1 MIGLYEGTAVIVQAR
16 LSSKRLARKALLNL
30 GGMPILYRVLD
41 SVRQLPAEHFIL
53 ACDTNSKK
61 EFQPIAE
68 SLGYLCIDGSEED
81 VLKRFCD
88 VLAFIKSNF
97 PHKHLKAIVRVTA
110 DNPFL
115 FVQAAEA
122 SMRRYF
128 ELGEPD
134 YFTYTGLP
142 HGSGIEI
149 IKAASLLKA
158 ASETEDSYAHEHVSP
173 AIYGRPDKYRC
184 IRETAP
190 AVWYYP
196 ELRTTV
202 DTAEDY
208 EKAKEVYR
216 YLSSHKKNMPF
227 MPADIVEAVSYA
239 DRLVVFCPSV
249 TPGRGSGHLHRVC
262 DLTRALLGKLRCLIY
277 IPESDYPNF
286 SKSLLNS
293 IPSEIIVNEFPKKAA
308 LIVLDRFRTSED
320 EMAFFKNRGPIIVI
334 DEGGTGR
341 KSADF
346 ILDILPSLRNGSS
359 CEEVLSPDCSPNI
372 FSPEFISLPV
382 NRKKH
387 FPLKTLRKG
396 KRIHLDPLKTKVLVV
411 CGGENSYRMTL
422 PIAQIL
428 ASLKF
433 DVSAIDMN
441 LSFEDIKQLEGKVK
455 AFSRIDN
462 LKERLYEW
470 DLVVTHYGFTAFEAL
485 AAGCYVLLVS
495 PTDYHYKLGISAGF
509 TSFPQGIPSVMD
521 FSDTFSK
528 GIKIPALITP
538 HSESK
543 DLPSLI
549 KKLSFGSQHLCP
561 ICGEDA
567 AFEIAART
575 PDRTMAHCL
584 KCGMYHISFII
595 SPPKQYTKTY
605 FFDEYKAQYGKTYL
619 EDFESIRKQGMRRM
633 EIIDKL
639 YIDIFYR
646 KREYSIFDGEKK
658 ILDVGCAYGPF
669 VLAAKYSGWYAVGTD
684 ISEAAVKY
692 VTDELKLPAFVS
704 AFPVL
709 PKTYEYIYQKRM
721 TGNGFES
728 VSRPIEDGGF
738 AALSM
743 WFVIEHF
750 RDLDSVLKKV
760 NDLLMPGGIFAFS
773 TPNFSGVTGTF
784 SPYKFFAE
792 SPTDHYSIW
801 DAKTVK
807 DQLNLYGFKVLKV
820 VSIGHHPE
828 RFKWFKNIK
837 KNGILWNIV
846 MAIGMAIS
854 KLFKLGDSMEVY
866 AMKQGRLEDIK

>member
-16 LSSKRLARKALLNL
+16 LSSKRLVRKALLDL
-30 GGMPILYRVLD
+30 GDRPILYRVLD
-41 SVRQLPAEHFIL
+41 SVRELPAEHFIL

-68 SLGYLCIDGSEED
+68 SLGYLCIGGPEED
-81 VLKRFCD
+81 VLKRFCNA
-88 VLAFIKSNF
+88 VEFINSNF
-97 PHKHLKAIVRVTA
+97 PNKPLKAVIRVTA

-149 IKAASLLKA
+149 IKADSLLKA
-158 ASETEDSYAHEHVSP
+158 SSETDDSYVHEHVAP
-173 AIYGRPDKYRC
+173 AIYGHSDKYRC

-190 AVWYYP
+190 AAWYYP

-208 EKAKEVYR
+208 EKAKEIYK
-216 YLSSHKKNMPF
+216 YLISNKKTIPF
-227 MPADIVEAVSYA
+227 IPADIVEAVSYA

-249 TPGRGSGHLHRVC
+249 TQGRGSGHLYRVC
-262 DLTRALLGKLRCLIY
+262 DLARSLLGKLRCLIY

-293 IPSEIIVNEFPKKAA
+293 IPSDIIVNEFPKKAA

-320 EMAFFKNRGPIIVI
+320 EMAFFKNRGPVIVI

-341 KSADF
+341 RLADF
-346 ILDILPSLRNGSS
+346 IVDILPSLRNTCS
-359 CEEVLSPDCSPNI
+359 CEETSSPECSPNI
-372 FSPEFISLPV
+372 FSPELISLPV
-382 NRKKH
+382 NRKKRPSSH
-387 FPLKTLRKG
+387 KLLKNK
-396 KRIHLDPLKTKVLVV
+396 KIHLVPKKTKVLVV

-433 DVSAIDMN
+433 DVSAIDIN
-441 LSFEDIKQLEGKVK
+441 LSFEDIKQCEGKIK

-462 LKERLYEW
+462 LKERLHEW
-470 DLVVTHYGFTAFEAL
+470 DLVVTHYGFIAFESL

-495 PTDYHYKLGISAGF
+495 PTDYHYKLGLTAGF
-509 TSFPQGIPSVMD
+509 TSLPPGIPSVID
-521 FSDTFSK
+521 FADVFSH
-528 GIKIPALITP
+528 GIKIPAVITP
-538 HSESK
+538 YSERK

-549 KKLSFGSQHLCP
+549 KNLSFGTKHLCP
-561 ICGEDA
+561 ICGEDCTS
-567 AFEIAART
+567 EIAART

-584 KCGMYHISFII
+584 RCGMYHISFII
-595 SPPKQYTKTY
+595 SPPKQYSKSY

-619 EDFESIRKQGMRRM
+619 EDFESIRKEGMRRM

-704 AFPVL
+704 AFPSL
-709 PKTYEYIYQKRM
+709 PQFYEYIYQKQM
-721 TGNGFES
+721 TGSGFES
-728 VSRPIEDGGF
+728 VSVPIENPSF
-738 AALSM
+738 AALTM

-750 RDLDSVLKKV
+750 RDLDSVLRKV

-773 TPNFSGVTGTF
+773 TPNLSGVTGTF

-801 DAKTVK
+801 DEKTVR
-807 DQLNLYGFKVLKV
+807 DQLSIYGFKVLKI

-828 RFKWFKNIK
+828 RFKWCGNLK

-846 MAIGMAIS
+846 LAIS

-866 AMKQGRLEDIK
+866 AMKQGTLEDLK